1 MSKSKKLL
9 GVLMAIALVFN
20 TLAIGASAVL
30 GDGNELSANIALQVG
45 WYNTTT
51 KVFTPLAAGETL
63 KTNDVITVRICPQ
76 TDFLVGSS
84 EYVAMFDKAAY
95 SIVGINKAAFTANT
109 ANTFYDQTASG
120 YSGVTQ
126 NIVGGTTYSGLPT
139 AAWPATF
146 GSTENY
152 SVYTAIKVGNLADT
166 NSNNGGYPNL
176 LPGDW
181 LFQFSLKVLK
191 DLPAGSNARIWM
203 DSRWFRTVNNKTV
216 DGYFAKCLEGSTSS
230 SGLSTIYNF
239 EYDMSAADFKLPLP
253 APVTGTIT
261 FDSAGGSAVA
271 PITGNVGD
279 AIIPPANPSK
289 TNYTFTGWS
298 PALPAT
304 FPVGGFATTATWSL
318 NQTTITF
325 DSAGGT
331 AVSPVTGGVGTA
343 VPAITAPTKANYT
356 FAGWSPAIPATF
368 PASGFTAVAQWT
380 INKTTITFDSN
391 GGTSVLPVTGDIGSA
406 VPAVTPPTKANYTFA
421 GWSPALPATF
431 PAGGFA
437 TTATWTLN
445 QTTISF
451 DSNGGTSVSPVT
463 GDIGSAVPAV
473 TAPTRE
479 NYTFAGWS
487 PAIPAT
493 FPASGFTAIAQWTIN
508 QTTITFDSN
517 GGTAVSPVTGD
528 IGSTVPA
535 ITAPVKTGFTFIGW
549 SPALPA
555 TMPSENTT
563 YTAQW
568 AVNSYTIT
576 FDANG
581 GTGGTS
587 IKLEYGAALT
597 PPTVSRTGYTFIGWS
612 PDIPATVGS
621 GDATYTAQWNPNSYV
636 ITFDANGG
644 TGDTSGLFEYGSP
657 LTAPVVTK
665 TGYTLTGWSPSLP
678 GTVPAT
684 DTTYVAQWSANSY
697 TITFDANSGTGG
709 TSGIMVY
716 GTTLI
721 APTVTKTGYTFTGWS
736 PEVPTTVPAGNTT
749 YTAQWTINSYTV
761 SFDANGGTGSA
772 LNVTQDYGTE
782 VTLPTMGFV
791 KTGYTF
797 IGWNT
802 APNATTVLSSYY
814 VPAADMTLYA
824 VYEIGFFWICFD
836 ANGGTGFE
844 ECVQVRQGD
853 AIPLPTKGF
862 TKTGST
868 FIGWNTD
875 PKATTTV
882 VGPLAIS
889 DMTFYAIYEI
899 NQYTVSFNANGGTGS
914 ATDVTQD
921 YGTEVTLPTTGF
933 AKTGYTFI
941 GWNTTPGAVTA
952 LAYYKVPAGDSTLYA
967 IYEINQYTV
976 SFDANG
982 GTGSAPNIT
991 QDYGTEVTLPA
1002 IGFAK
1007 TGYTFQGWNTTA
1019 NATTALSNYYM
1030 PAGDVTLYA
1039 VYGINTYNAI
1049 FMVDGN
1055 IYQTVPTVYDIQIIA
1070 PANPAKAGCTFIG
1083 WSPSVGTMG
1092 AGDMNFNA
1100 LFTISGYT
1108 VHYVVDGNFYR
1119 DVTVP
1124 AGSTVP
1130 ADPSVVM
1137 PEMARPT
1144 KPGYT
1149 LIGWSVTPMMIMPE
1163 HDIIV
1168 SALWSMSKV
1177 TISINWGG
1185 TIEFLTGS
1193 PGDYVLY
1200 DQRTI
1205 TGYTFTGF
1213 SPAIPTTFPS
1223 TDLAVTALWM
1233 VNTYN
1238 VFFMSDGDLYA
1249 TVPTLYGTQIVAPA
1263 NPTKEGY
1270 TFAGWDSIPATMPA
1284 TNIILN
1290 ALWHRIPVTLT
1301 VKAGSTA
1308 IINESNGFISGLE
1321 EGMTVETFL
1330 SSFMTVNGDG
1340 RIAYQYYTDSF
1351 GTGTRIDLIDNVTG
1365 LVVKTYYIVIYGD
1378 VDGDGYITA
1387 ADENILGMVA
1397 SYQMS
1402 FDEGSAFEC
1411 AGDLTQDEQVDT
1423 FDLNLV
1429 SAAANYSG
1437 TISQTTPWILV

>member
-304 FPVGGFATTATWSL
+304 FPAGGFATTATWTL

-343 VPAITAPTKANYT
+343 VPAITAPTKA
-356 FAGWSPAIPATF
+356 
-368 PASGFTAVAQWT
+368 
-380 INKTTITFDSN
+380 
-391 GGTSVLPVTGDIGSA
+391 
-406 VPAVTPPTKANYTFA
+406 
-421 GWSPALPATF
+421 
-431 PAGGFA
+431 
-437 TTATWTLN
+437 
-445 QTTISF
+445 
-451 DSNGGTSVSPVT
+451 
-463 GDIGSAVPAV
+463 
-473 TAPTRE
+473 

-814 VPAADMTLYA
+814 VSAADMTLYA

-853 AIPLPTKGF
+853 AIPLPTKDF

-941 GWNTTPGAVTA
+941 GWNTTPGDVTA

-1007 TGYTFQGWNTTA
+1007 TGYTFLGWNTTA

-1049 FMVDGN
+1049 FMVDGI
-1055 IYQTVPTVYDIQIIA
+1055 IYQSIPTVYGAQITA
-1070 PANPAKAGCTFIG
+1070 PANPARSGYIFTG
-1083 WSPSVGTMG
+1083 WLPSVGTMS
-1092 AGDMNFNA
+1092 AGDMTFNATFKIPCYYIIYMVDGQVWARVPMGPGPGNGYSIYAPMVFPPVGGIQVPVPNPTKTGYSFTGWDPAPPVVMPDHDVIVYAQWMVNIYNAIFIVDGAVYDIIPTDYGAQIQLPTTPLKEGFTFMGWTPTVGVMGAADKTFTA
-1100 LFTISGYT
+1100 LFTI
-1108 VHYVVDGNFYR
+1108 
-1119 DVTVP
+1119 
-1124 AGSTVP
+1124 
-1130 ADPSVVM
+1130 
-1137 PEMARPT
+1137 
-1144 KPGYT
+1144 
-1149 LIGWSVTPMMIMPE
+1149 
-1163 HDIIV
+1163 
-1168 SALWSMSKV
+1168 
-1177 TISINWGG
+1177 
-1185 TIEFLTGS
+1185 
-1193 PGDYVLY
+1193 
-1200 DQRTI
+1200 
-1205 TGYTFTGF
+1205 
-1213 SPAIPTTFPS
+1213 
-1223 TDLAVTALWM
+1223 
-1233 VNTYN
+1233 NTYN
-1238 VFFMSDGDLYA
+1238 AIFMSDGDLYA
-1249 TVPTLYGTQIVAPA
+1249 TVPTVYGAAIIPPAAPA
-1263 NPTKEGY
+1263 KSGY
-1270 TFAGWDSIPATMPA
+1270 TFTGWDNIPSTMPA
-1284 TNIILN
+1284 NDVTIN
-1290 ALWHRIPVTLT
+1290 ALWNRIPVTLT
-1301 VKAGSTA
+1301 VNAGSTA
-1308 IINESNGFISGLE
+1308 TINEAKGFITGLE
-1321 EGMTVETFL
+1321 EGMTIGTFL
-1330 SSFMTVNGDG
+1330 SSFVTINGDG

-1365 LVVKTYYIVIYGD
+1365 LVVKSYYIVIFGD
-1378 VDGDGYITA
+1378 VDGDGYVTA

-1402 FDEGSAFEC
+1402 LDEGSAFEC

-1437 TISQTTPWILV
+1437 TISQTNPSVLV